1 MASNHQ
7 WKLVK
12 MAKIIYGVSGEGS
25 GHSSRARLIA
35 SHLIAKNHSVKIVS
49 YDRGYRNLKDDFDC
63 LEIVGLSIV
72 SVDNEVSKLKTISAN
87 LAKIPQGRSALSK
100 LRHLFRDFS
109 PDCVIT
115 DFEPCTA
122 YLANHYD
129 LPLIS
134 LDNQHRMR
142 YMKYERPQDLQKEAA
157 LTEIIIKAMVP
168 RPWVSLITSFHSGE
182 LKNNRSFIFPPILR
196 QSILALSPATKD
208 HILVYVT
215 SAFESLI
222 SVLQN
227 FPHETFFVYGYDRDD
242 TVGNIVYKPFSPVD
256 FPKNLS
262 SAKAVVATAGFTLI
276 SEALY
281 LGKPYLAFPMQGQFE
296 QHLNAHML
304 ELLGYGAEGHVA
316 DEATL
321 AAFLYK
327 LPDYARRLEKYPRQG
342 NQEIQHKLDRLL
354 ENEMAELLKYRR

>member
-1 MASNHQ
+1 
-7 WKLVK
+7 
-12 MAKIIYGVSGEGS
+12 MAKIIYGVSCEGS

-35 SHLIAKNHSVKIVS
+35 NHLIAQNHEIKIVS
-49 YDRGYRNLKDDFDC
+49 YDRGHRNLKDDFDC

-87 LAKIPQGRSALSK
+87 LAKFPEGRNALSK
-100 LRHLFRDFS
+100 LRRLFHDFS

-122 YLANHYD
+122 YLASHYE

-134 LDNQHRMR
+134 IDNQHRMR
-142 YMKYERPQDLQKEAA
+142 YMSYQRPENLGKDAA
-157 LTEIIIKAMVP
+157 LTELVIKAMVP
-168 RPWVSLITSFHSGE
+168 RPWVSLITSFHTGAP
-182 LKNNRSFIFPPILR
+182 KNDHSFIFPPILR
-196 QSILALSPATKD
+196 ESILALAPERQG

-215 SAFESLI
+215 SGFESLI
-222 SVLQN
+222 SVLEK
-227 FPHETFFVYGYDRDD
+227 FSREIFFVYGYDRED
-242 TVGNIVYKPFSPVD
+242 TIGNIVYKPFSPVD
-256 FPKNLS
+256 FPRDLS
-262 SAKAVVATAGFTLI
+262 TAKAVIATAGFTLM

-304 ELLGYGAEGHVA
+304 EVSGYGAQGHTT

-321 AAFLYK
+321 ATFLYK
-327 LPDYARRLEKYPRQG
+327 LPDYIQNLQNYPREG
-342 NQEIQHKLDRLL
+342 NQQILDKLDYLL
-354 ENEMAELLKYRR
+354 ENEMTNLSEHKK

>member
-1 MASNHQ
+1 
-7 WKLVK
+7 

-35 SHLIAKNHSVKIVS
+35 SHLIARGHSVKIVS
-49 YDRGYRNLKDDFDC
+49 YDRGHRNLKDDFDC
-63 LEIVGLSIV
+63 LEIVGLSIT
-72 SVDNEVSKLKTISAN
+72 SVDNEVSMLKTISAN
-87 LAKIPQGRSALSK
+87 LAKIPKGRSALSK
-100 LRHLFRDFS
+100 LRHLFHDFS

-122 YLANHYD
+122 YLAQHYE

-142 YMKYERPQDLQKEAA
+142 YMKYERPKALRKEAR

-182 LKNNRSFIFPPILR
+182 LKNNRSYVFPPILR
-196 QSILALSPATKD
+196 QSILELKPEKQT

-222 SVLQN
+222 SVLKN
-227 FPHETFFVYGYDRDD
+227 FPRESFMVYGYDRDEID
-242 TVGNIVYKPFSPVD
+242 GNVVYKPYSPVD
-256 FPKNLS
+256 FPRHLS
-262 SAKAVVATAGFTLI
+262 TAKAVIATAGFTLI

-296 QHLNAHML
+296 QQLNAHML
-304 ELLGYGAEGHVA
+304 DLMGYGAEADAV
-316 DEATL
+316 DEASL
-321 AAFLYK
+321 AGFFYK
-327 LPDYARRLEKYPRQG
+327 LPDYERNLENYPREG
-342 NQEIQHKLDRLL
+342 NQQITDKLDQLL
-354 ENEMAELLKYRR
+354 ENEMKKLLEYKR